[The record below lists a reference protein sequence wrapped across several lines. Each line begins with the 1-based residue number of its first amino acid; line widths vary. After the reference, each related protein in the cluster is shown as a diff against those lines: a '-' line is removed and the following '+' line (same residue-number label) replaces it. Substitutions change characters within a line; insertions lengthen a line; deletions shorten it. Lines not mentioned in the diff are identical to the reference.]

1 MSHSAGFSD
10 EGVSIMRKR
19 SFHAAVTAAVF
30 CVSAFLLACPLG
42 QLRLLIPDFFTKEV
56 KGVQLYRIDDASG
69 QLVGAGHIEFLGL
82 ELNKQGNELLKYTQ
96 FTPEDTPWFGPIFT
110 EVVRD
115 PSQPASLEVTLAFL
129 NQLPAG
135 WFKVA
140 SYNLYGTSTASA
152 SQTFISGQEG

>member
-1 MSHSAGFSD
+1 
-10 EGVSIMRKR
+10 MRKR
-19 SFHAAVTAAVF
+19 SFHLAATVAVF

-42 QLRLLIPDFFTKEV
+42 QLRLLIPDYFTNDV

-69 QLVGAGHIEFLGL
+69 QLVDAGRIEFLGL
-82 ELNKQGNELLKYTQ
+82 ETNKQGIEVLKYTQ
-96 FTPEDTPWFGPIFT
+96 FTPDDKPWFGPVFT

-115 PSQPASLEVTLAFL
+115 ASQPASLEVTLVFL

-140 SYNLYGTSTASA
+140 SYNLFGTSTASA
-152 SQTFISGQEG
+152 SQTFIATQEG